1 MLCNLLRLEGHRIG
15 HKHVQTLM
23 KKMGVEV
30 LHRKL
35 NTSQHHAAHT
45 VYPYL
50 PCNVS
55 IDRPNQAWASDIT
68 YIPMR
73 RGFVYLV
80 AVIDWYS
87 CRVLSWRLSNTLTA
101 VLYRGTQRGPCPV
114 WPFGDLQYGPWQPVH

>member
-1 MLCNLLRLEGHRIG
+1 MNTIWNALLPASRMLCNLLRLEGHRIG

-73 RGFVYLV
+73 R
-80 AVIDWYS
+80 ASSIW
-87 CRVLSWRLSNTLTA
+87 
-101 VLYRGTQRGPCPV
+101 
-114 WPFGDLQYGPWQPVH
+114 WQ